1 MAKRPTITTV
11 SSGFNSTATL
21 NANFEAIREAFDNT
35 VSLDGSVPN
44 AMGADFDLNGKAL
57 LNVGNIDA
65 DNLTLNGQT
74 VTELASVP
82 EWRGSWLTG
91 TSYVKNDLVRN
102 AGSAYICL
110 VAHTSGTF
118 STDLVASRWELFA
131 EKGAAGAG
139 TGDMLA
145 ANNLTDVANAAT
157 ARANLG
163 AQAADNTL
171 TALAGLDTAAGVVVQ
186 TGADTFTKRTVTAGT
201 GISVTNGTGAAGNP
215 TVAADL
221 ASQAE
226 AEAGTDNTKLM
237 TPLRSAQAIAALS
250 GSVDY
255 QEFTASGTWTKPSGL
270 SANAIVIVEAW
281 GAGGGG
287 SRCPVGTDR
296 VSAGGGGGA
305 YFTHQF
311 LASTLTATVAVTVGA
326 GGAGSTTD
334 STPATAGNGGNSTF
348 GGYLTAFGGG
358 GARTATSSSASGGNG
373 GSYEVAA
380 DAYISTGIWGG
391 DGASDTATN
400 VSATGGI
407 FYGGGGGGA
416 GVMSGADGWFGCGGG
431 GGGSSTGAGSG
442 GGTSRFG
449 GAGGTGGTTGA
460 GTAGSAPG
468 GGGGGGRGG
477 NGGAG
482 GRGEV
487 RVWTI
492 G

>member
-21 NANFEAIREAFDNT
+21 NANFEAIRDAFDNT

-74 VTELASVP
+74 VTGLASVP
-82 EWRGSWLTG
+82 EWRNAWITG
-91 TSYVKNDLVRN
+91 RAYVKNDLVRN
-102 AGSAYICL
+102 AGNAYICL

-201 GISVTNGTGAAGNP
+201 GIAVTNGTGAAGNP

-221 ASQAE
+221 ASQAQ

-237 TPLRSAQAIAALS
+237 TPLRTAQALATLQGLQNIDVRTTT
-250 GSVDY
+250 GS
-255 QEFTASGTWTKPSGL
+255 FTVPAGVTRLYVLASG
-270 SANAIVIVEAW
+270 
-281 GAGGGG
+281 
-287 SRCPVGTDR
+287 
-296 VSAGGGGGA
+296 
-305 YFTHQF
+305 
-311 LASTLTATVAVTVGA
+311 
-326 GGAGSTTD
+326 
-334 STPATAGNGGNSTF
+334 
-348 GGYLTAFGGG
+348 
-358 GARTATSSSASGGNG
+358 
-373 GSYEVAA
+373 
-380 DAYISTGIWGG
+380 
-391 DGASDTATN
+391 
-400 VSATGGI
+400 
-407 FYGGGGGGA
+407 GGGGGGA
-416 GVMSGADGWFGCGGG
+416 GASDAGPPSVDRVGGTGGTGGQAVSVLTVTPGDSVSFTIGAGGVGSNSGAGTAGGSTTIDTITCTGGG
-431 GGGSSTGAGSG
+431 GGGAASLSANGASGSSGSGSG
-442 GGTSRFG
+442 GNLVNNVSPALSLPYLPLSLAIVDDAFDVLGQADSRARATTSTAAIAYSLAG
-449 GAGGTGGTTGA
+449 ATKPGAGGQGESTATAANAAGGI
-460 GTAGSAPG
+460 
-468 GGGGGGRGG
+468 
-477 NGGAG
+477 GGA
-482 GRGEV
+482 V
-487 RVWTI
+487 I
-492 G
+492 FIY